1 MKNVK
6 SQAHELKDINC
17 QIEYQKHDSK
27 NMQSTTNLKLKN
39 KIINIVK
46 VKWWIE
52 ISLKKKLNSRSLEY
66 LY

>member
-1 MKNVK
+1 MT
-6 SQAHELKDINC
+6 Q
-17 QIEYQKHDSK
+17 EYAVYNKFEI
-27 NMQSTTNLKLKN
+27 KN